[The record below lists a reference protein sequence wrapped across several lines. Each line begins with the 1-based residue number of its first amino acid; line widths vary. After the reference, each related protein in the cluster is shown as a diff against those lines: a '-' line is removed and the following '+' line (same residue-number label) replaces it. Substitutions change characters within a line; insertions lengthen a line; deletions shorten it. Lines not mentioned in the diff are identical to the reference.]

1 VIKRKTDRDQQA
13 YSYTTRRRCS
23 EYQLSLALL
32 GGLQTQHG
40 ESRKVGVS
48 ESVAAA
54 ARAVLR

>member
-23 EYQLSLALL
+23 EYQMSLPLL

-40 ESRKVGVS
+40 ESRKVS

-54 ARAVLR
+54 ATRAVLR